1 LISLDT
7 INTMTR
13 HLLYIL
19 TILFINASFVC
30 TIPASF
36 AFQKDTCE
44 EHTKQASIKS
54 VQVGIHKSSGK
65 GLQHLSKNPYSGAVV
80 IDAAT
85 GMSLFEDN
93 ADTGGYPASL
103 VKLMTLLIIL
113 EAVEEEHISL
123 RDKVIVSAEASR
135 MGGSQ
140 VYLEEKEVTTVDDL
154 LYALM
159 VQSAN
164 DAAVALALHYAGSKA
179 DFAAVMNNR
188 AWEIGMT
195 DTVFHSV
202 HGLPPGKGQLPD
214 VSTPRDIAR
223 LSLEV
228 LKHPRALHYSS
239 TKRRLFRAESPEPFI
254 MQNHNHLVGTFE
266 GCDGLKT
273 GYFRAAGYSIAATAT
288 GKEGRAIAVIMGSV
302 SSRVRD
308 AKARELLSKGLM
320 KIAELSPS
328 PSFTKKVAAV
338 SVYE

>member
-1 LISLDT
+1 
-7 INTMTR
+7 MTK

-19 TILFINASFVC
+19 TILFINGSLVF
-30 TIPASF
+30 TTTASF
-36 AFQKDTCE
+36 AVQRSKYQE
-44 EHTKQASIKS
+44 NTKQPS
-54 VQVGIHKSSGK
+54 VKAAQVRSYKSSGK
-65 GLQHLSKNPYSGAVV
+65 GLQPLSKNPYTGAVV

-85 GMSLFEDN
+85 GRPLFEDN
-93 ADTGGYPASL
+93 ADSRGYPASL

-113 EAVEEEHISL
+113 EAVEQEHISL
-123 RDKVIVSAEASR
+123 RDKVVVSDEAAK

-140 VYLEEKEVTTVDDL
+140 VYLKESEVTTVDDL

-164 DAAVALALHYAGSKA
+164 DAAVALALHYTGSKA
-179 DFAAVMNNR
+179 DFAAVMNKKTR
-188 AWEIGMT
+188 EIGMT

-202 HGLPPGKGQLPD
+202 HGLPPGRGQLPD

-239 TKRRLFRAESPEPFI
+239 TKTRLFRAESPEPFI
-254 MQNHNHLVGTFE
+254 MRNHNRLVGTFE

-273 GYFRAAGYSIAATAT
+273 GYFRAAGYSIAATAA
-288 GKEGRAIAVIMGSV
+288 GKEGRAIAVVMGSV

-308 AKARELLSKGLM
+308 TKARELLSKSLI
-320 KIAELSPS
+320 KITELSTS
-328 PSFTKKVAAV
+328 PSLAKKVV
-338 SVYE
+338 TVPVYE